1 LSDGAAPGARVVGLR
16 RRREYLAAA
25 RGLKAGRDAFLL
37 QAVRRDGEGAAGEIG
52 VGITVTKKI
61 GGAVVRNRARRR
73 LREALRRVLPGPA
86 RPGHDYVVVARW
98 AALAQPFAELVAD
111 LGSAIRG
118 LSRRLL
124 GRVGGEGAA

>member
-1 LSDGAAPGARVVGLR
+1 MSDDAAPGARVVGLK
-16 RRREYLAAA
+16 RRREYLAAD

-37 QAVRRDGEGAAGEIG
+37 QAVRRGGDTAEGEVG
-52 VGITVTKKI
+52 VGITVTRKI

-86 RPGHDYVVVARW
+86 RPGHDYVVVARPG
-98 AALAQPFAELVAD
+98 ALKQPFAELVRD

-118 LSRRLL
+118 LSGRL
-124 GRVGGEGAA
+124 GDGKRA

>member
-1 LSDGAAPGARVVGLR
+1 VLLVRDRKDGDPQMRLG
-16 RRREYLAAA
+16 
-25 RGLKAGRDAFLL
+25 F
-37 QAVRRDGEGAAGEIG
+37 
-52 VGITVTKKI
+52 TVTKKI

-86 RPGHDYVVVARW
+86 RPGHDYVVVARR

-111 LGSAIRG
+111 LASAIRG
-118 LSRRLL
+118 LSRRLP